1 MHKGLVNDI
10 CRSFNLFHEGHG
22 IERRLHMKI
31 KVKVNKATV
40 LKAAGIILGIIGSIV
55 ESEQNKVEIN
65 NAVQLY
71 LEDKSKNFITLNDE

>member
-1 MHKGLVNDI
+1 
-10 CRSFNLFHEGHG
+10 
-22 IERRLHMKI
+22 MKI

-71 LEDKSKNFITLNDE
+71 LEDKSKNFIPLNDE

>member
-1 MHKGLVNDI
+1 MHRGLVNDI
-10 CRSFNLFHEGHG
+10 CRSFNLFHEEHSR
-22 IERRLHMKI
+22 ERGLHMKI

-71 LEDKSKNFITLNDE
+71 LEDKSKNFIALNDE

>member
-1 MHKGLVNDI
+1 
-10 CRSFNLFHEGHG
+10 
-22 IERRLHMKI
+22 MKI

-40 LKAAGIILGIIGSIV
+40 LKVAGIILGIIGSIV

-71 LEDKSKNFITLNDE
+71 LEDKNKNFITLNDE

>member
-1 MHKGLVNDI
+1 
-10 CRSFNLFHEGHG
+10 
-22 IERRLHMKI
+22 MKI
-31 KVKVNKATV
+31 NVKINKATV

>member
-1 MHKGLVNDI
+1 
-10 CRSFNLFHEGHG
+10 
-22 IERRLHMKI
+22 MKI

-40 LKAAGIILGIIGSIV
+40 LNAAGIILGIIGSIV
-55 ESEQNKVEIN
+55 ESEQNKVEIS

>member
-1 MHKGLVNDI
+1 MREGLVNDI
-10 CRSFNLFHEGHG
+10 CRSFNLFHEEHG
-22 IERRLHMKI
+22 RERGLHMKI

-40 LKAAGIILGIIGSIV
+40 LKAAGIILGIIGSII

-71 LEDKSKNFITLNDE
+71 LEDKNKNFITLNDE